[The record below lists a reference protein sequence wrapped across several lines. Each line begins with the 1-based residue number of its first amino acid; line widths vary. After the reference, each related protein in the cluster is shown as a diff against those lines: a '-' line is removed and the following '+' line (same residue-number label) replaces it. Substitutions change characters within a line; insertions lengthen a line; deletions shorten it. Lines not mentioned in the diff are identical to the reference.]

1 MSFRPILFV
10 LGLSCPLLA
19 AAAPSIPRAAHV
31 VLVIEEN
38 RSFSVIIGSKDA
50 PYINQLA
57 TEGAV
62 FTQSYAI
69 THPSEPNYLALF
81 AGDSEGLTDDSCP
94 HTYSGSNL
102 AGELLDKK
110 LGFVIYSENLP
121 QAGFTGCGSEDKLYR
136 RKHNPVPN
144 FATVPA
150 EANQPFSAF
159 PADFNRLPTV
169 AYVVPN
175 MMNDMHDGT
184 AAQADAWL
192 KRNLDGYLQWART
205 HHSLLILT
213 WDEDDGTENNRI
225 VTLVLGGGV
234 KPAHYGRHLT
244 HYDVLRTL
252 TDMYGLKPIGHG
264 AEAMAISEI
273 WK

>member
-1 MSFRPILFV
+1 MSFRPV
-10 LGLSCPLLA
+10 LSALALCCPVLA
-19 AAAPSIPRAAHV
+19 VAAPPPPRAAHV

-38 RSFSVIIGSKDA
+38 RSFNVIIGSKDT

-57 TEGAV
+57 QEGAL
-62 FTQSYAI
+62 FTRSFAI

-81 AGDSEGLTDDSCP
+81 AGDTEGLTDDSCP
-94 HTYSGSNL
+94 HAYSGANL
-102 AGELLDKK
+102 ADELQEKEF
-110 LGFVIYSENLP
+110 GFTIYSENLP

-136 RKHNPVPN
+136 RKHNPAPN

-150 EANQPFSAF
+150 VANQPFSAF
-159 PADFNRLPTV
+159 PSDFSTLPTV

-175 MMNDMHDGT
+175 MMDDMHDGS

-192 KRNLDGYLQWART
+192 KQNLDGYIQWAKT

-213 WDEDDGTENNRI
+213 WDEDDGTQNNQI
-225 VTLVLGGGV
+225 VTLVLGEDV
-234 KPAHYGRHLT
+234 KPGRYDRHLT

-252 TDMYGLKPIGHG
+252 TDMYGLKPIGQ
-264 AEAMAISEI
+264 AANATAMTDIF
-273 WK
+273 K

>member
-1 MSFRPILFV
+1 MSFRPILSAFF
-10 LGLSCPLLA
+10 LCCPLLA
-19 AAAPSIPRAAHV
+19 AAASQPPRAAHV

-38 RSFSVIIGSKDA
+38 RSFNVIIGSKDA
-50 PYINQLA
+50 PYINRLA
-57 TEGAV
+57 AEGAL
-62 FTQSYAI
+62 FTQSFAI

-81 AGDSEGLTDDSCP
+81 AGDTEGLADDSCP
-94 HTYSGSNL
+94 HTYPGANL
-102 AGELLDKK
+102 ADELQDRK
-110 LGFVIYSENLP
+110 LGFTIYSENLP
-121 QAGFTGCGSEDKLYR
+121 QQGFTGCGSEDKLYR

-150 EANQPFSAF
+150 AANQPFSAF
-159 PADFNRLPTV
+159 PADFSKLPTV

-175 MMNDMHDGT
+175 MMDDMHDGS

-192 KRNLDGYLQWART
+192 KQNLDGYIQWAKT

-213 WDEDDGTENNRI
+213 WDEDDGTQNNQI
-225 VTLVLGGGV
+225 VTLVLGEGV
-234 KPAHYGRHLT
+234 KPGHYDRHLT

-264 AEAMAISEI
+264 AEATPIADI